1 MGNGT
6 GGSASAGADPGTG
19 RREAAVAKR
28 WSDLSSRQRGLVIG
42 GAAVETALKVAMLVD
57 LRRRDASQVRGPK
70 WLWAST
76 ALFNS
81 AGIAPL
87 SYFIVG
93 RRR

>member
-1 MGNGT
+1 M
-6 GGSASAGADPGTG
+6 
-19 RREAAVAKR
+19 AKR
-28 WSDLSSRQRGLVIG
+28 WSDLSSRQRGLIIAA
-42 GAAVETALKVAMLVD
+42 AAVETALKVAMLVD
-57 LRRRDASQVRGPK
+57 LRRRDASEVRGPK

-87 SYFIVG
+87 SYFAVG